1 MEFQNLMKKSIK
13 YLKHW
18 LLFGNM
24 KIAKLYTRPLY
35 SNIAKDKNKDSSKEL
50 LPTNTHGYQQYS

>member
-1 MEFQNLMKKSIK
+1 MKKSIK